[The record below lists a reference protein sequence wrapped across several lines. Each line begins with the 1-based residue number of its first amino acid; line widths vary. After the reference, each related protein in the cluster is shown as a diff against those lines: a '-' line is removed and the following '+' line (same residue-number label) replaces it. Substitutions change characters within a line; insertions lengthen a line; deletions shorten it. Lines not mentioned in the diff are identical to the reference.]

1 MFIIHLGLFYLTLIM
16 TQTQDEQ
23 NVGTPVTPAQDA
35 SATTPVTEVTANQPA
50 AEPVAENN
58 VAPATENSGNG
69 NPGFQTD

>member
-1 MFIIHLGLFYLTLIM
+1 M

-35 SATTPVTEVTANQPA
+35 NVTTPVAEAATNQPA
-50 AEPVAENN
+50 TEPVAENN
-58 VAPATENSGNG
+58 VAPVVENAGNE

>member
-1 MFIIHLGLFYLTLIM
+1 M

-35 SATTPVTEVTANQPA
+35 SATTPVTEA
-50 AEPVAENN
+50 ATQPVAENN
-58 VAPATENSGNG
+58 VAPATENSGNE

>member
-1 MFIIHLGLFYLTLIM
+1 M

-35 SATTPVTEVTANQPA
+35 SAQTPVAEATTSQPA
-50 AEPVAENN
+50 AQPVAENN
-58 VAPATENSGNG
+58 VAPATENSGNE